1 MSDDFTKRTIFLV
14 GETQRQYAKRM
25 IDQAPAGWMVKIAE
39 QTRSDAQN
47 RKLWPMIADMQQ
59 QVPDMA
65 TYSAEDIKCR
75 LMNALGVEL
84 RFLPELEGAG
94 MFPVGMRS
102 SLLTKSQF
110 SALIEL
116 IFAYGAK
123 RNVQWSHRSIDAF
136 EEFRRAA

>member
-1 MSDDFTKRTIFLV
+1 MSVDFTKRTIFLV
-14 GETQRQYAKRM
+14 GEAQRQYAKRM

-47 RKLWPMIADMQQ
+47 RKLWPMIADLQQ